1 MPRDHLLSADR
12 ESPVWIKAL
21 NGARNVLMGIV
32 THKREREAIPA
43 FSSAYHAGSCRF
55 GHTVAEV
62 LTLLF
67 LCIPVAGCVS
77 GDTKDESDVSLYQ
90 KALVDKGP
98 QKRTGSEGLDAL
110 RPAAD
115 PRMPPLEVSEDAAGK
130 KTVTLSLAHALSRAL
145 ANSPEISVVSF
156 DPTIAKEKVVVEAA
170 KFDFTAFG
178 NLEVN
183 DKDAPSNNV
192 SETGVSRSNLWE
204 VGVKQKGI
212 TGAEWRISYAMIHTI
227 DDSVSRVFPRSYE
240 PSLSLMVKQPL
251 LRNAWQDVNLSAV
264 KTAQLQYQTALAD
277 FRRQAE
283 DVLTQVI
290 SLYWALLQSRRDVEI
305 YRDFLDKA
313 VQTLTKVEDRKGIDA
328 TTGDI
333 MQVKAT
339 VKRREADLLR
349 AQKIHTDVR
358 ESLVRLLADSQLNI
372 LNNLDIV
379 PMTAPEISA
388 KELIPSELLELALK
402 NNAEIVRAHIEVE
415 VAEINMNVAKKQQL
429 PSLDLVASAR
439 LDGLSDDQGY
449 ASRMISDR
457 DHASYFLGLSFEYP
471 FSNREKTAE
480 FRQRELQ
487 YAKASSKLQAL
498 QDQTALLIKER
509 IRAAET
515 AQREIQIYK
524 DAVSADRI
532 HLQVIEDIGVVRKRL
547 TPEFLLTVIQAQESL
562 ADSQRAEIKAVAD
575 YNIALSRLSQAAG
588 TLMNLE
594 PIKQGMQNIIAVEQ

>member
-1 MPRDHLLSADR
+1 MPRDHLLGADR

-21 NGARNVLMGIV
+21 NGARTVLMGIV

-55 GHTVAEV
+55 GYTVAEV

-130 KTVTLSLAHALSRAL
+130 KTVTLTLAHALSRAL

-240 PSLSLMVKQPL
+240 PSLAFMVKQPL

-264 KTAQLQYQTALAD
+264 KTAKLQYQTALAD

-594 PIKQGMQNIIAVEQ
+594 PIKQGMQNIIVVEQ